1 MLQRIRL
8 AQLLVIFIVWHPSL
22 SHATSRIAKVNTPI
36 KMCINPDR
44 MPFEGI
50 NRQGEHIGII
60 ADFMRLLA
68 KKMHQPIILVKTQN
82 WTQSLDSVQQNRCDI
97 LSSATKTLERSH
109 FLNFSLVILEYPLV
123 LATRSDTEFIVDIQ
137 QVLNHRFAVVQD
149 DPINETL
156 QHKYPSLKI
165 TPVINT
171 RLGLAMVTSG
181 KIFAYIDSAA
191 RISYQAQKSGL
202 LTIKIAGVLDDKYK
216 LSVAISK
223 DKPLL
228 LTQFNTA
235 ISQISEQERMAILN
249 KWLAIN
255 YQQVTYRSNTPFQTT
270 WQYLSLGAILI
281 LLLSVCLWLFYQKRQ
296 LKQSIQ
302 ALVLEK
308 PKLEKNA
315 QSIKFAE
322 MISHEYRTP
331 VTIISTN
338 LDILELK
345 DQQNKLGLSSQIIK
359 MRDSVT
365 RLIALVETA
374 LNREKLLTLPIIIKR
389 IRFDFTYIVE
399 QAITDLS
406 YSYPNHSI
414 TIQSHFKKIPF
425 YGDPESLILLLKNL
439 LENAFKYSPN
449 NEPVILSLEYND
461 QQLIFEVRDQG
472 IGIAHAD
479 MEYIFDKYHRAA
491 NSANISG
498 IGLGLYMAKSIVVQH
513 NGEINITCP
522 PDGGTQVQVIF
533 PIDTTKL

>member
-1 MLQRIRL
+1 
-8 AQLLVIFIVWHPSL
+8 
-22 SHATSRIAKVNTPI
+22 
-36 KMCINPDR
+36 MCVDPDW
-44 MPFEGI
+44 MPFERI
-50 NRQGEHIGII
+50 NTQGEHIGII
-60 ADFMRLLA
+60 ADFIRLLA
-68 KKMHQPIILVKTQN
+68 KKMHQSITLVKTQN
-82 WTQSLDSVQQNRCDI
+82 WTQSLDYIQQGRCDM
-97 LSSATKTLERSH
+97 LSSATKTPKRTH
-109 FLNFSLVILEYPLV
+109 FLNFSSAILEYPLV
-123 LATRSDTEFIVDIQ
+123 LATRSDTDFIFDIQ
-137 QVLNHRFAVVQD
+137 QVLNRRFAVVQD
-149 DPINETL
+149 YSINETL
-156 QHKYPSLKI
+156 KFKYPSLKI
-165 TPVINT
+165 TPVINAK
-171 RLGLAMVTSG
+171 LGLAMVASG

-202 LTIKIAGVLDDKYK
+202 LNIKIAGVLDDKYK
-216 LSVAISK
+216 LSVAITK

-235 ISQISEQERMAILN
+235 IDQISEQERIAILN

-255 YQQVTYRSNTPFQTT
+255 YQQVAYKSNARLQFT
-270 WQYLSLGAILI
+270 WQYLSLGAILVF
-281 LLLSVCLWLFYQKRQ
+281 LLSVCLWLFYQKRQ

-302 ALVLEK
+302 ALVSAK
-308 PKLEKNA
+308 PDSVKPS

-345 DQQNKLGLSSQIIK
+345 DQQNKLGISSQIIK

-374 LNREKLLTLPIIIKR
+374 LNREKLLTHPIVIKR
-389 IRFDFTYIVE
+389 MRFDFTYIVE

-406 YSYPNHSI
+406 HSYPNRHI

-449 NEPVILSLEYND
+449 NAPVILSLDYNE
-461 QQLIFEVRDQG
+461 QQLILEVRDQG

-533 PIDTTKL
+533 PIDTAKL